1 MNFTEIAELRQSCRS
16 YDPTREV
23 ESEEIADIPLPLGR
37 LRPKEGG
44 IFSEIRKGSPT
55 QVRHF
60 HREKKK
66 GATEKENPRT
76 FLYIIYRKS

>member
-44 IFSEIRKGSPT
+44 FFQKSEKALRHRYDIPTVRRKK
-55 QVRHF
+55 VR
-60 HREKKK
+60 
-66 GATEKENPRT
+66 
-76 FLYIIYRKS
+76 RKRGI